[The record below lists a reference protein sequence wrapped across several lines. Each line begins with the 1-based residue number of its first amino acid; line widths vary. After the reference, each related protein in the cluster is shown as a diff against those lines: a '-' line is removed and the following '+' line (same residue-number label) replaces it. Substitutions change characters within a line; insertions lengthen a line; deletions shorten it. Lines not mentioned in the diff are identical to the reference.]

1 LKRVESQTFCAS
13 ICYFWIYFQE
23 LGKMKVRGLAFSNE
37 LAICAFLKTTR
48 TAGEGMYAYE

>member
-1 LKRVESQTFCAS
+1 
-13 ICYFWIYFQE
+13 
-23 LGKMKVRGLAFSNE
+23 MKVRGLAFSNE